1 LITIGQRPPHK
12 RSRNATYFSLLT
24 AEKVNNVFSD
34 ILWHE
39 FGIISWLA
47 DSTAVQTEA
56 MTEKMKGIS
65 AVSLSQGHP
74 FSVLGNFDVR

>member
-1 LITIGQRPPHK
+1 LITIGQRLPHK

-39 FGIISWLA
+39 FGIIS
-47 DSTAVQTEA
+47 
-56 MTEKMKGIS
+56 
-65 AVSLSQGHP
+65 
-74 FSVLGNFDVR
+74 